1 MFLFRS
7 LWEEEL
13 ALNAGLDSMSVISK
27 GIYLYKLRDDYS
39 MQPMLPKKQGI
50 CDHCGGKLIT
60 RDDDTEKVIKARMRE
75 YNEKTK
81 PLID

>member
-39 MQPMLPKKQGI
+39 M
-50 CDHCGGKLIT
+50 
-60 RDDDTEKVIKARMRE
+60 
-75 YNEKTK
+75 
-81 PLID
+81 